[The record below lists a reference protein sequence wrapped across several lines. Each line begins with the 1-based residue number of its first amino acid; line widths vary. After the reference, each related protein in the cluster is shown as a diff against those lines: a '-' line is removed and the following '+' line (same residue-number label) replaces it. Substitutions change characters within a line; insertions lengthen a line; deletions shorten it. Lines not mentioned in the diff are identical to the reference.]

1 MNISERLPG
10 ENARVYAN
18 RIILD
23 NIIRLVLPPGSAVS
37 ENELSLILNVSRT
50 PVREALIE
58 MSKLDL
64 IEIIPQKGSFVT
76 KINMDLIEEARFI
89 RLSLENSVVAL
100 ACRQGIP
107 DRYLSLLREN
117 LEQQRACLAIPDDPF
132 TIMRLDNS
140 FHQLIFESVNKQR
153 TYDFLKHQM
162 VHFDRLRTLTYQKM
176 KGEKTSLT
184 VKDHENILYA
194 LERKDDELGEIVMTL
209 HLSRHQEEIKGL
221 IPLYPEFFA

>member
-76 KINMDLIEEARFI
+76 KINVDLIEEARFI
-89 RLSLENSVVAL
+89 RLSLENSVIAL
-100 ACRQGIP
+100 ACRQGISEH
-107 DRYLSLLREN
+107 YLALLREN
-117 LEQQRACLAIPDDPF
+117 LEQQRACLTMPDDPF

-140 FHQLIFESVNKQR
+140 FHQLIFESVSKQR

-184 VKDHENILYA
+184 LKDHENILYA